1 VAFWNRDRT
10 DLASSAPGEARTTTL
25 SLRPLFLIGTLILA
39 AMVGC
44 DSGDDSELRTPSAN
58 EVAAYYRA
66 AGDFSVE
73 MSGNVAQLTATID
86 RDTYLMGGELWARAS
101 PYIFLFSSATQAAM
115 SEHPGL
121 GGIRMIV
128 RYRDGS
134 MVAQAMLD
142 RTTMPAGRWSQA
154 LAVSARARSEGS
166 ERPGF
171 MRDLVRWGED
181 HTHFEYNP
189 EYISVP

>member
-1 VAFWNRDRT
+1 VVGLLVLAVA
-10 DLASSAPGEARTTTL
+10 A
-25 SLRPLFLIGTLILA
+25 
-39 AMVGC
+39 GC
-44 DSGDDSELRTPSAN
+44 ETADESGLRTPSAD

-73 MSGNVAQLTATID
+73 MSGNVAQVTAVID
-86 RDTYLMGGELWARAS
+86 RDAYLMGGELWARAS
-101 PYIFLFSSATQAAM
+101 PYIFLFSSATQTAM

-142 RTTMPAGRWSQA
+142 RTTMPAGRWPQA
-154 LAVSARARSEGS
+154 LSVAARARSEGS

>member
-1 VAFWNRDRT
+1 VIGLLVLAVA
-10 DLASSAPGEARTTTL
+10 A
-25 SLRPLFLIGTLILA
+25 
-39 AMVGC
+39 GC
-44 DSGDDSELRTPSAN
+44 ETADDSGLRTPSAD

-66 AGDFSVE
+66 AGDFTVE
-73 MSGNVAQLTATID
+73 MSGNVAQVTAVID
-86 RDTYLMGGELWARAS
+86 QDAYLMGGELWARAS
-101 PYIFLFSSATQAAM
+101 PYIFLFSSATQTAM

-142 RTTMPAGRWSQA
+142 RTTMPAGRWPQA
-154 LAVSARARSEGS
+154 LSVAARARSEGS